1 MDNDRNARLRR
12 TTALHLT
19 MESEEMLRK
28 IEEFPGN
35 PLSMGYFYDLF
46 RTRAQGTNLPA
57 RQGKSVGTLCV
68 QVPDELIRACGARP
82 LRLCSGAQ
90 AHESVG
96 AELMP
101 AKSCPLV
108 KATLGML
115 EVSGHLDDLCGIVV
129 PATCDQKRKM
139 ASLLAGHGYP
149 VHLLEMPP
157 VKSSEGARFYW
168 QESVKELAL
177 TLERW
182 TGVRLSR
189 KGVRTAIH
197 ERAEACSAFRRLY
210 ALQRNLPAPLAGK
223 DLLLVANS
231 FFFADLK
238 NWQQAVSNL
247 CMELEAR
254 VAHGLGAGGKQAP
267 RLLFTGSPPIFP
279 NLKVPVLVEEAG
291 AVIVADE
298 LCSSARLLH
307 DQPIIGEGTLADMIP
322 ALADRA
328 LKPSTCPCLADNR
341 DRERHLLTLA
351 KDYQIDGV
359 IYQAFSGCMPYELEQ
374 RTIGAALAAKGIPML
389 YVETDYSPEDMGQLS
404 TRVEAFLESIRSRKK
419 QKKGVNI

>member
-1 MDNDRNARLRR
+1 MTSDRTARLRR
-12 TTALHLT
+12 TTALHLA
-19 MESEEMLRK
+19 MEGEEMLRK
-28 IEEFPGN
+28 IEGFPDN
-35 PLSMGYFYDLF
+35 PAAMGYFYELF
-46 RTRAQGTNLPA
+46 RSRSKGEG
-57 RQGKSVGTLCV
+57 RQAGGGKVVGTLCV

-115 EVSGHLDDLCGIVV
+115 EAGGPIEDLCGIVV

-139 ASLLAGHGYP
+139 ASMLAGRGYP

-157 VKSSEGARFYW
+157 VKDSEGARFYW

-177 TLERW
+177 TLEKW
-182 TGVRLSR
+182 TGVRLRR
-189 KGVRTAIH
+189 KAVQGAIR
-197 ERAEACSAFRRLY
+197 ERARVSREFRRLY
-210 ALQRNLPAPLAGK
+210 ALQRSLPAPLAGK

-231 FFFADLK
+231 FFFDDTDR
-238 NWQQAVSNL
+238 WQQAVATL
-247 CMELEAR
+247 CTELEAR
-254 VAHGLGAGGKQAP
+254 VARGQGAGGKQAP
-267 RLLFTGSPPIFP
+267 RILFTGSPPIFP
-279 NLKVPVLVEEAG
+279 NLKVPVLAEEAG

-307 DQPIIGEGTLADMIP
+307 DQPIIGEGTLADMLSS
-322 ALADRA
+322 LADRT
-328 LKPSTCPCLADNR
+328 LKPCTCPCLADNS
-341 DRERHLLTLA
+341 DRERLLLSLA
-351 KDYQIDGV
+351 DDYRVDGV

-374 RTIGAALAAKGIPML
+374 RQVGAVLAAKGIPML

-404 TRVEAFLESIRSRKK
+404 TRVEAFLESIRSRKY
-419 QKKGVNI
+419 QKGVKK